1 MLVSIA
7 AKKVIDH
14 TNVRNR
20 KKPVVVVVVAVANR
34 VSFYLMRSND
44 NGKKII

>member
-20 KKPVVVVVVAVANR
+20 KKPVVVAVAVANR